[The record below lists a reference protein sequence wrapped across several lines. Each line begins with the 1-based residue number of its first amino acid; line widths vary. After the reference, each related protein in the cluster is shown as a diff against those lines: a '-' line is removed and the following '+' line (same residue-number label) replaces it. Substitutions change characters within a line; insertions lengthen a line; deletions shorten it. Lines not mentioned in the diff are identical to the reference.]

1 LKLFDST
8 PFKFCILIKYFSR
21 IYHMLKPIALI
32 FFVLFFAPILYGQT
46 EKPMNYKKFDRR
58 LLHFGFLLG
67 GNSAGFT
74 MDPKLNNFANYE
86 LKSISEKPQPGGQIG
101 IITSLRLGS
110 PVFRLRFIPTLSFQ
124 ERAISYQYSP
134 KKPTLQDPN
143 PSKKDVFDEQRI
155 SSTNLD
161 FPLML
166 QFRTLRYNNFAAYV
180 LGGAQYTIDLQS
192 QEKKNQSFNDPFVK
206 IKRDDLQGQ
215 VGGGVEFFMPY
226 FKLGLEIKFS
236 HSWTNALIQD
246 NTKVSLPI
254 QSLQNRIW
262 WFSITF
268 EG

>member
-1 LKLFDST
+1 MLKLT
-8 PFKFCILIKYFSR
+8 
-21 IYHMLKPIALI
+21 
-32 FFVLFFAPILYGQT
+32 VLFSVAFLFVQTVVGQK
-46 EKPMNYKKFDRR
+46 EKAMNYKKFDRR

-74 MDPKLNNFANYE
+74 MDPKLNNFANYD

-124 ERAISYQYSP
+124 ERAINYQYSP
-134 KKPTLQDPN
+134 KKPTLQDPT
-143 PSKKDVFDEQRI
+143 PSTKDVFDEQRI
-155 SSTNLD
+155 SSTNID

-180 LGGAQYTIDLQS
+180 LGGAQYTIDMQS

-226 FKLGLEIKFS
+226 FKLGLEIKLS
-236 HSWTNALIQD
+236 HSWLNALVQD